1 MNSSDCRHLDLRGR
15 QCGRSAL
22 VTGASGFI
30 GRALARR
37 LVEDGWSVGCVG
49 RRDPLISGAE
59 FMRTARLAEDEL
71 RNVLAGKQF
80 NVLFHLAAYG
90 VTPADNDPA
99 TTFDVNVAG
108 TAAVVRA
115 AAAVGADVVVYAGSC
130 SEYDE
135 AIPDVRISED
145 HRLTTHGLYGPSKAA
160 GGLWG
165 QALGRRLDVVFTW
178 LRLFGV
184 YGPGEAPH
192 RLLPSV
198 ASRLAL
204 DLPAQ
209 LSPGDQIR
217 DVLYI
222 DDVVDGLIRAVD
234 AARNGAVGPFN
245 LCSGQAVSVRMF
257 ASAIADALDKPR
269 ELLKFGAIP
278 RRQDEAMWVVGS
290 GTAFARASGFAPRTS
305 LDAGLARSLE
315 SIRLAKD

>member
-1 MNSSDCRHLDLRGR
+1 MNSLNSGHLDPCGR
-15 QCGRSAL
+15 QRGRSAL

-37 LVEDGWSVGCVG
+37 LVEDGWNVGCIG

-59 FMRTARLAEDEL
+59 FMRTTRLAEDEL
-71 RNVLAGKQF
+71 RNVLAGKRF

-90 VTPADNDPA
+90 VTPTDNDPA

-108 TAAVVRA
+108 TAAIVRA
-115 AAAVGADVVVYAGSC
+115 AAAVRADVVVYAGSC

-135 AIPDVRISED
+135 TTSEVPISED
-145 HRLTTHGLYGPSKAA
+145 HRLTTRGLYGPSKAA

-165 QALGRRLDVVFTW
+165 QALGRRLDVAFTW

-192 RLLPSV
+192 RLLPSI
-198 ASRLAL
+198 ASRLTH
-204 DLPAQ
+204 DLPAE
-209 LSPGDQIR
+209 LSPGDQVR
-217 DVLYI
+217 DLLYI

-245 LCSGQAVSVRMF
+245 LCSGQAVSVRIF
-257 ASAIADALDKPR
+257 ALAIADALGRPR
-269 ELLKFGAIP
+269 ELLKFGAIA

-290 GTAFARASGFAPRTS
+290 GTAFAGASGFVPRTS
-305 LDAGLARSLE
+305 LDAGLAISLG
-315 SIRLAKD
+315 R

>member
-1 MNSSDCRHLDLRGR
+1 MVWPPATHSSGARLHINLLR
-15 QCGRSAL
+15 
-22 VTGASGFI
+22 
-30 GRALARR
+30 
-37 LVEDGWSVGCVG
+37 EDGEAV
-49 RRDPLISGAE
+49 
-59 FMRTARLAEDEL
+59 L
-71 RNVLAGKQF
+71 RQTIQL
-80 NVLFHLAAYG
+80 HLAASVSASRQRSG
-90 VTPADNDPA
+90 DDV
-99 TTFDVNVAG
+99 DVNVAG

-145 HRLTTHGLYGPSKAA
+145 HHLTHTVFTARQRRRA
-160 GGLWG
+160 GFG
-165 QALGRRLDVVFTW
+165 GRHSGARLDVVFTW

-198 ASRLAL
+198 ASRLAR
-204 DLPAQ
+204 DLQAQ